1 MEYKKLNNILGWSTF
16 LVAAYTF
23 LSTIEPTVSFW
34 DCGEYIATAYKL
46 EVGHPPGGPFFQ
58 MLGRLVTMFTPK
70 EQAALMING
79 LSAMCSAFT
88 ILFLFWSITAL
99 AKKLIERS
107 GRSMEEYKWAVLGSG
122 VIGGLAYTWS
132 DTFWFSAVEGEVYA
146 MSSFFTAFVF
156 WAILKWETIPK
167 DQHPDRW
174 IVLIAYLMGLSIGVH
189 LLNLL
194 TIPALAFVYYFKKH
208 EVSTKGILITGI
220 LSFLILFGIQYGIV
234 QYMIKIVAVFEL
246 SFVNDYGLPFNTGAL
261 AFLILL
267 VGFLVSALVFT
278 HSGKEKVFMISC
290 VVLNLILSG
299 GGVMWAIAINAGF
312 FITYFLTKQNPLR
325 TAIIFYLGIIP
336 GYIVWEIWFR
346 DKERGALGTP
356 LPGLNTA
363 LMCFVVIIIG
373 YSSYGQIVVRSMA
386 NTPMDENNPE
396 NVFSF
401 ISYLSREQYGD
412 RPLGRGQYFN
422 APLDRK
428 EPYKDGT
435 PVWWPDP
442 EKGKYIVTDDKKQSI
457 PNYDDKFK
465 SVFPRMYSDK
475 KNHVRAYKLW
485 SGFKGGSNKKP
496 SFLQNLTFFYQ
507 YQIHWMYTRYFLWNF
522 AGRQNDLQG
531 HGNILDGNWYTGIS
545 LIDDYH
551 LGPQDN
557 LPKSMTNNKAHN
569 KLYGLPLILG
579 LLGLFFHMV
588 MDKKGF
594 SVVMILFLLTGLGII
609 VFLNQY
615 PYQPRERDYAY
626 AASFYAFAIWI
637 GLGVMGLFELLKK
650 SLPGARGSLASV
662 AIAAVVPVI
671 MVSEEWDDHDRS
683 GLYTARD
690 FAANYLNSC
699 EKNAILFTNGDNDT
713 FPLWYAQEVEGIR
726 TDVRVMNLSLSN
738 TDWYIDQM
746 SRKAYDSDPV
756 PFSMTSDQYRQ
767 GTRDYVPFYERDL
780 KGYTDLKEVLD
791 FVKSESPQAKIKT
804 QSGKWLNYMPT
815 RKFSLSVPKEKVL
828 ANGTVKKELADRIVP
843 SLQWEKKGNYVLK
856 NSLMQLDLL
865 QNNDWDRPV
874 YFAIT
879 VGGDA
884 YLQLENYFQLEG
896 LAYRLVPIRTKGQGG
911 QTGRVDTDIMYNNV
925 MNKFKWGGM
934 DGDVY
939 MGETNMRMTYNLR
952 NNFARLA
959 DALLREGK
967 TDSAIMVLDKC
978 IAVMPDHSIP
988 YNFFMTPIAEAYYRA
1003 DEVDK
1008 ANALM
1013 VRLAEIYEDD
1023 LDYYL
1028 SIRGDKA
1035 KSISQETQR
1044 AMSVF
1049 QRLIQIARAYKQ
1061 EAFLKELEDKFIVFQ
1076 ADYQYA
1082 QGQQGATSGR

>member
-16 LVAAYTF
+16 LVAAFTF

-34 DCGEYIATAYKL
+34 DCGEYIATAFKL

-58 MLGRLVTMFTPK
+58 MLGRLVTMFTPADK
-70 EQAALMING
+70 AALMING

-107 GRSMEEYKWAVLGSG
+107 GRSMEEYKWAVLGAG
-122 VIGGLAYTWS
+122 VIGGLSYTWS

-167 DQHPDRW
+167 DQYPDRW

-194 TIPALAFVYYFKKH
+194 TIPALAFVYYFKKE
-208 EVSTKGILITGI
+208 EVSRIGIIKTVI
-220 LSFLILFGIQYGIV
+220 ISFLILFGIQYGIV
-234 QYMIKIVAVFEL
+234 QYMIKAGSYFEL
-246 SFVNDYGLPFNTGAL
+246 AFVNGLGMPFGTGMIVYALLIIAGVIYGLKWTHDKNKPQWNTV
-261 AFLILL
+261 ILC
-267 VGFLVSALVFT
+267 
-278 HSGKEKVFMISC
+278 FMMIC
-290 VVLNLILSG
+290 
-299 GGVMWAIAINAGF
+299 
-312 FITYFLTKQNPLR
+312 
-325 TAIIFYLGIIP
+325 
-336 GYIVWEIWFR
+336 
-346 DKERGALGTP
+346 
-356 LPGLNTA
+356 
-363 LMCFVVIIIG
+363 IG
-373 YSSYGQIVVRSMA
+373 YSSYGQIVVRSAA
-386 NTPMDENNPE
+386 NPPMDENNPE
-396 NVFSF
+396 NVFAF

-412 RPLGRGQYFN
+412 RPLAHGQYFN
-422 APLDRK
+422 APLDKRK
-428 EPYKDGT
+428 PYKDGS
-435 PVWWPDP
+435 PVYWPDP
-442 EKGKYIVTDDKKQSI
+442 VKGKYVVTDDKKQSI
-457 PNYDDKFK
+457 PNYDSKFK

-475 KNHVRAYKLW
+475 KNHVRAYKRW
-485 SGFKGGSNKKP
+485 SGFKGTNKKKP
-496 SFLQNLTFFYQ
+496 SFGENLRFFFT
-507 YQIHWMYTRYFLWNF
+507 YQINWMYTRYFFWNF
-522 AGRQNDLQG
+522 VGRQNDLQG
-531 HGNILDGNWYTGIS
+531 HGSILNGNWYSGIPF
-545 LIDDYH
+545 IDEFH
-551 LGPQDN
+551 LGPQDD
-557 LPKSMTNNKAHN
+557 LPESMTNNKAYN
-569 KLYGLPLILG
+569 RLYGLPFLLG
-579 LLGLFFHMV
+579 LLGLFFHYYS
-588 MDKKGF
+588 DKKGF
-594 SVVMILFLLTGLGII
+594 TVVMILFLLTGLGII

-637 GLGVMGLFELLKK
+637 GLGVMGLYELVKK
-650 SLPGARGSLASV
+650 YLSGNRG
-662 AIAAVVPVI
+662 AIASIVVSAAVPAI

-690 FAANYLNSC
+690 FAANYLQSC

-756 PFSMTSDQYRQ
+756 PFSMTSDMYRQ
-767 GTRDYVPFYERDL
+767 GTRDYIPFYENKNV
-780 KGYTDLKEVLD
+780 KGHRELSELMD
-791 FVKSESPQAKIKT
+791 FVKSDSPQAKIKT
-804 QSGKWLNYMPT
+804 QSGKWLNYLPT
-815 RKFSLSVPKEKVL
+815 KKFSLKVPKDKVVS
-828 ANGTVKKELADRIVP
+828 NGTVKPEMADRIVDR
-843 SLQWEKKGNYVLK
+843 LIWEKKGNYVLK
-856 NSLMQLDLL
+856 NSLMQLDML

-896 LAYRLVPIRTKGQGG
+896 LAYRLVPIRTGG
-911 QTGRVDTDIMYNNV
+911 QAGQVGRVDTDIMFDNV
-925 MNKFKWGGM
+925 MNKFRWGGM

-959 DALLREGK
+959 DALLQENK
-967 TDSAIMVLDKC
+967 VDSAVQVLDKC

-988 YNFFMTPIAEAYYRA
+988 YNFFMTPVAEAYYRA
-1003 DEVDK
+1003 GETEK
-1008 ANALM
+1008 ANAL
-1013 VRLAEIYEDD
+1013 VTRLGEIYEDD

-1028 SIRGDKA
+1028 SLRGDFA
-1035 KSISQETQR
+1035 KDIGQETGR
-1044 AMSVF
+1044 AIQVY
-1049 QRLIQIARAYKQ
+1049 QRLVQLTQRYKQ
-1061 EAFLKELEDKFIVFQ
+1061 EELHTKLKDKYTIFQ
-1076 ADYQYA
+1076 GDYQLF
-1082 QGQQGATSGR
+1082 QR

>member
-1 MEYKKLNNILGWSTF
+1 MEYNKLNNVLGWSTF
-16 LVAAYTF
+16 LVAAWTF

-58 MLGRLVTMFTPK
+58 MLGRIVTMFTPK

-88 ILFLFWSITAL
+88 ILFLFWTITAL
-99 AKKLIERS
+99 GKKLVART
-107 GRSMEEYKWAVLGSG
+107 GRSMDEYKWAVLGAG

-156 WAILKWETIPK
+156 WAILKWETIPR

-194 TIPALAFVYYFKKH
+194 TIPALAFVYYFKKE
-208 EVSTKGILITGI
+208 EVSKKGIIQTAVI
-220 LSFLILFGIQYGIV
+220 SFIILFGIQYGVV
-234 QYMIKIVAVFEL
+234 QYMIKGGSYFERA
-246 SFVNDYGLPFNTGAL
+246 FVNGLGLPFGSGMLFYGAL
-261 AFLILL
+261 IVAGIVYGLKWTHEKNKPQWNTVILC
-267 VGFLVSALVFT
+267 
-278 HSGKEKVFMISC
+278 FMMIC
-290 VVLNLILSG
+290 
-299 GGVMWAIAINAGF
+299 
-312 FITYFLTKQNPLR
+312 
-325 TAIIFYLGIIP
+325 
-336 GYIVWEIWFR
+336 
-346 DKERGALGTP
+346 
-356 LPGLNTA
+356 
-363 LMCFVVIIIG
+363 IG
-373 YSSYGQIVVRSMA
+373 YSSYGQIVVRSAA

-396 NVFSF
+396 NVFAF

-412 RPLGRGQYFN
+412 RPLGKGQYFN
-422 APLDRK
+422 APLDRN
-428 EPYKDGT
+428 EPYKDGS

-442 EKGKYIVTDDKKQSI
+442 ETGKYIITDDKKQSI
-457 PNYDDKFK
+457 PNYDEKYQ

-475 KNHVRAYKLW
+475 KNHIRAYKQW
-485 SGFKGGSNKKP
+485 SGFKGGNRRP
-496 SFLQNLTFFYQ
+496 TMGENLRFFFT
-507 YQIHWMYTRYFLWNF
+507 YQINWMYTRYFLWNF
-522 AGRQNDLQG
+522 AGRQNDSQG
-531 HGNILDGNWYTGIS
+531 HGSMLDGNWLSGLS
-545 LIDDYH
+545 FLDDH
-551 LGPQDN
+551 RVGPQDDWSE
-557 LPKSMTNNKAHN
+557 SMKINKAYN
-569 KLYGLPLILG
+569 RLYCLPLLLG
-579 LLGLFFHMV
+579 LVGLFFHLV

-594 SVVMILFLLTGLGII
+594 SVVMILFLLTGVGII

-650 SLPGARGSLASV
+650 YIPGNGG
-662 AIAAVVPVI
+662 AIASIVVSAAVPAI

-690 FAANYLNSC
+690 FATNYLNSC

-713 FPLWYAQEVEGIR
+713 FPLWYVQEVEGIR

-746 SRKAYDSDPV
+746 SRKAYESDPV
-756 PFSMTSDQYRQ
+756 PFSMTSAQYRQ
-767 GTRDYVPFYERDL
+767 GTRDYVPFYDRNL
-780 KGYTDLKEVLD
+780 KGYTDLKELID

-804 QSGKWLNYMPT
+804 QSGKWLNYLPT
-815 RKFSLSVPKEKVL
+815 KKFSLSVPKEKVL
-828 ANGTVKKELADRIVP
+828 SNGTVKPELADQIVP
-843 SLQWEKKGNYVLK
+843 NLLWEKKGNYVLK
-856 NSLMQLDLL
+856 NSLMQLDML
-865 QNNDWDRPV
+865 QNNDWDRPI

-911 QTGRVDTDIMYNNV
+911 QTGRVDTDIMYDNV

-967 TDSAIMVLDKC
+967 TDSAIAVLDKC
-978 IAVMPDHSIP
+978 IEVMPDHSIP
-988 YNFFMTPIAEAYYRA
+988 YNFFLTPIAEAYYRA
-1003 DEVDK
+1003 GRQGQDSLSTQK
-1008 ANALM
+1008 ATVLM
-1013 VRLAEIYEDD
+1013 TRLMEIYEGD
-1023 LDYYL
+1023 LTFYL
-1028 SIRGDKA
+1028 SLPREKA
-1035 KSISQETQR
+1035 KEIKAETER

-1049 QRLIQIARAYKQ
+1049 QRLMQIAKAYKQ
-1061 EAFLKELEDKFIVFQ
+1061 DELHTQLKDKFTVFQ
-1076 ADYQYA
+1076 ADYQHTQA
-1082 QGQQGATSGR
+1082 PPAAVPGRRL

>member
-16 LVAAYTF
+16 LVAAWTF

-58 MLGRLVTMFTPK
+58 MLGRLVTMFTPADK
-70 EQAALMING
+70 AALMING

-88 ILFLFWSITAL
+88 ILFLFWTITAL
-99 AKKLIERS
+99 GKKLVERS
-107 GRSMEEYKWAVLGSG
+107 GRSMEEYKWAILGSG

-156 WAILKWETIPK
+156 WAILKWETIPSDK
-167 DQHPDRW
+167 HPDRW

-194 TIPALAFVYYFKKH
+194 TIPALAFVYYFKKN
-208 EVSTKGILITGI
+208 EVSRKGIIQTAIISFII
-220 LSFLILFGIQYGIV
+220 LLGIQYGIV
-234 QYMIKIVAVFEL
+234 QYMIKIGAYFEL
-246 SFVNDYGLPFNTGAL
+246 AVVNGLGLPFGSGMLVYGLLITAGVVYGLKWTHEKNKPQWNTI
-261 AFLILL
+261 ILC
-267 VGFLVSALVFT
+267 
-278 HSGKEKVFMISC
+278 FMMIC
-290 VVLNLILSG
+290 
-299 GGVMWAIAINAGF
+299 
-312 FITYFLTKQNPLR
+312 
-325 TAIIFYLGIIP
+325 
-336 GYIVWEIWFR
+336 
-346 DKERGALGTP
+346 
-356 LPGLNTA
+356 
-363 LMCFVVIIIG
+363 IG
-373 YSSYGQIVVRSMA
+373 YSSYGQIVVRSLA

-396 NVFSF
+396 NVFAF
-401 ISYLSREQYGD
+401 MSYLSREQYGD
-412 RPLGRGQYFN
+412 RPLGYGQYFN
-422 APLDRK
+422 APLDKR
-428 EPYKDGT
+428 EPYKDGN
-435 PVWWPDP
+435 PVYWPDP
-442 EKGKYIVTDDKKQSI
+442 EQGKYIVTDDKKQSI
-457 PNYDDKFK
+457 PNYDPKYK

-475 KNHVRAYKLW
+475 ANHVRAYKEW
-485 SGFKGGSNKKP
+485 SGFKGGNKRP
-496 SFLQNLTFFYQ
+496 SFGKNLTFFYW

-522 AGRQNDLQG
+522 AGRQNDSQG
-531 HGNILDGNWYTGIS
+531 HGNILDGNWYTGIPF
-545 LIDDYH
+545 IDEIH

-557 LPKSMTNNKAHN
+557 LPASMTNNKAHN
-569 KLYGLPLILG
+569 RLYGLPLLLG
-579 LLGLFFHMV
+579 LLGLFFHFYS
-588 MDKKGF
+588 DKKGF
-594 SVVMILFLLTGLGII
+594 AVVMILFLLTGLGII
-609 VFLNQY
+609 VFPNQY

-626 AASFYAFAIWI
+626 AASFYAFAMWI

-650 SLPGARGSLASV
+650 YMPGKMSAITSV
-662 AIAAVVPVI
+662 VVSAAVPAI

-756 PFSMTSDQYRQ
+756 PFSMKSHQYRQ
-767 GTRDYVPFYERDL
+767 GTRDYVPFYERDI
-780 KGYTDLKEVLD
+780 KGHTDLKEIMD

-804 QSGKWLNYMPT
+804 QSGKWLNYIPT
-815 RKFSLSVPKEKVL
+815 KNFSLSVPKEKVL
-828 ANGTVKKELADRIVP
+828 ANGTVSQENADKIVP
-843 SLQWEKKGNYVLK
+843 KLIWTKSGNYVLK
-856 NSLMQLDLL
+856 NSLMQLDML
-865 QNNDWDRPV
+865 QNNDWERPV

-879 VGGDA
+879 VGGSA
-884 YLQLENYFQLEG
+884 YLQMEKYFQLEG
-896 LAYRLVPIRTKGQGG
+896 LAYRLVPIETKGQGG

-967 TDSAIMVLDKC
+967 TDSAITVLDKC
-978 IAVMPDHSIP
+978 VEVMPDHSIP

-1003 DEVDK
+1003 GEVEK
-1008 ANALM
+1008 ANAVLI
-1013 VRLAEIYEDD
+1013 RLKEIYEDD

-1028 SIRGDKA
+1028 SLRGANA
-1035 KSISQETQR
+1035 KSISQQSQR
-1044 AMSVF
+1044 AMSVY
-1049 QRLIQIARAYKQ
+1049 QRLIQIVSLYKQ
-1061 EAFLKELEDKFIVFQ
+1061 AELKKEMEDKFKIFQ
-1076 ADYQYA
+1076 ADYQFSQPTA
-1082 QGQQGATSGR
+1082 SR

>member
-1 MEYKKLNNILGWSTF
+1 MLPYLPNFFLHLPLVGESATIMEYNKLNNILGWSTF
-16 LVAAYTF
+16 LVAAWTF

-58 MLGRLVTMFTPK
+58 MLGRLVTLFTPK

-88 ILFLFWSITAL
+88 ILFLFWTITAL
-99 AKKLIERS
+99 GKKLVERS
-107 GRSMEEYKWAVLGSG
+107 GRSMDEYKWAILGAG

-156 WAILKWETIPK
+156 WAILKWETVPQ
-167 DQHPDRW
+167 DQRPDRW

-194 TIPALAFVYYFKKH
+194 TIPALAFVYYFKKE
-208 EVSTKGILITGI
+208 EVSKKGIIQTAI
-220 LSFLILFGIQYGIV
+220 VSFIILFGIQYGVV
-234 QYMIKIVAVFEL
+234 QYMIRGGSYVERA
-246 SFVNDYGLPFNTGAL
+246 FVNGLGLPFGSGILFYGVLIVAGVVYGLRWTHKKNKPQWNTI
-261 AFLILL
+261 ILC
-267 VGFLVSALVFT
+267 
-278 HSGKEKVFMISC
+278 FMMIC
-290 VVLNLILSG
+290 
-299 GGVMWAIAINAGF
+299 
-312 FITYFLTKQNPLR
+312 
-325 TAIIFYLGIIP
+325 
-336 GYIVWEIWFR
+336 
-346 DKERGALGTP
+346 
-356 LPGLNTA
+356 
-363 LMCFVVIIIG
+363 IG
-373 YSSYGQIVVRSMA
+373 YSSYGQIVVRSAA

-396 NVFSF
+396 NVFAF

-412 RPLGRGQYFN
+412 RPLVKGQYFN
-422 APLDRK
+422 APLDRR
-428 EPYKDGT
+428 EPYKDGN

-442 EKGKYIVTDDKKQSI
+442 ETGRYIITDDKKQSI
-457 PNYDDKFK
+457 PNYDGKFQ

-475 KNHVRAYKLW
+475 KNHVRAYKEW
-485 SGFKGGSNKKP
+485 SGFKGGNKKP
-496 SFLQNLTFFYQ
+496 TMTENLSFFFS

-522 AGRQNDLQG
+522 AGRQNDSQG
-531 HGNILDGNWYTGIS
+531 HGGMLDGNWVSGLS
-545 LIDDYH
+545 FLDEH
-551 LGPQDN
+551 RVGSQDEWSE
-557 LPKSMTNNKAHN
+557 SMKNNKAYN
-569 KLYGLPLILG
+569 RLYCLPL
-579 LLGLFFHMV
+579 LLGLGGLFFQLIL
-588 MDKKGF
+588 DRKGF
-594 SVVMILFLLTGLGII
+594 SVVMILFLLTGIGII

-650 SLPGARGSLASV
+650 YIPGHGSAFASILV
-662 AIAAVVPVI
+662 SAAVPAI

-699 EKNAILFTNGDNDT
+699 APNAILFTNGDNDT

-746 SRKAYDSDPV
+746 SRKAYKSDPV
-756 PFSMTSDQYRQ
+756 PFSMTSAQYRQ
-767 GTRDYVPFYERDL
+767 GTRDYVPFYDANL
-780 KGYTDLKEVLD
+780 KGYTDLRQILD
-791 FVKSESPQAKIKT
+791 FVKSESPKAKIKT

-815 RKFSLSVPKEKVL
+815 KKFSLSVPKEKVL
-828 ANGTVKKELADRIVP
+828 SNGTVKPEMADQIVP
-843 SLQWEKKGNYVLK
+843 NLLWEKKGNYVLK
-856 NSLMQLDLL
+856 NSLMQLDML
-865 QNNDWDRPV
+865 QNNDWERPV

-911 QTGRVDTDIMYNNV
+911 QTGRVDTDIMYDNV

-959 DALLREGK
+959 DALLKEGK

-978 IAVMPDHSIP
+978 IEVMPDHSIP
-988 YNFFMTPIAEAYYRA
+988 YNFFMTPVAEAYYRA
-1003 DEVDK
+1003 DEVEK
-1008 ANALM
+1008 ANLIM
-1013 VRLAEIYEDD
+1013 VRLMEIYESD
-1023 LDYYL
+1023 LSFYL
-1028 SIRGDKA
+1028 SLSGEQA
-1035 KSISQETQR
+1035 KKIKSETER

-1049 QRLIQIARAYKQ
+1049 QRLMQIARAYKQ
-1061 EAFLKELEDKFIVFQ
+1061 DDFHTQLKEKFAVFQ
-1076 ADYQYA
+1076 MDYQA
-1082 QGQQGATSGR
+1082 IQAPPAGQPGRRL